1 MDLGFG
7 DYLQFVFALLFV
19 LALIALL
26 AVAARRFGFGY
37 RVPAGGKRT
46 RRLAVVEIMPLD
58 PRRRLALVRR
68 DKVEYL
74 VLLGATSDLLLEGG
88 IPAPADGFGDLL
100 AETTAGAGRAD
111 PPR

>member
-7 DYLQFVFALLFV
+7 EYMQFVFALVFV

-26 AVAARRFGFGY
+26 AVAARRLGLGY
-37 RVPAGGKRT
+37 RVAPRGKRA
-46 RRLAVVEIMPLD
+46 RRLSVVEVVSLD

-68 DKVEYL
+68 DQVEYL

-88 IPAPADGFGDLL
+88 IPAPPDGFGEVL
-100 AETTAGAGRAD
+100 AETVAAGRED
-111 PPR
+111 IPR